1 MNKLNFDINVIFKK
15 EIDDQISVN
24 CLDFLKGVPLIGHF
38 CSYFMPQ
45 LTFN

>member
-24 CLDFLKGVPLIGHF
+24 CLDFLKGVPLIVIF
-38 CSYFMPQ
+38 VLISCP
-45 LTFN
+45 N